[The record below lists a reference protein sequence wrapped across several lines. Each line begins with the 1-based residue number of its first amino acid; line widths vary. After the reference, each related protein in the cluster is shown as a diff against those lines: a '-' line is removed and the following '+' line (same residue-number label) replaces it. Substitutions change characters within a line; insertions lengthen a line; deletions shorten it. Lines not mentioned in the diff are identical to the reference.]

1 MVSTPFGLKFA
12 IVSLCVVDQ
21 WVRSPNDLI
30 KKVTNQSGPQHN
42 KNTYSAT
49 QCPQYQE
56 IHSLLG
62 LKQSKVFCFLEE
74 GSGIFFILS
83 FSLFF
88 AIIRLLKNTG
98 SSLTNDVFYKASG
111 ISACGKSAGCL

>member
-1 MVSTPFGLKFA
+1 MVSTPFGLKFG

-30 KKVTNQSGPQHN
+30 KKGTNQSGPQHD

-49 QCPQYQE
+49 KCPQYQE

-62 LKQSKVFCFLEE
+62 LKQSKVFCFLEA
-74 GSGIFFILS
+74 GSVNFFYS
-83 FSLFF
+83 FFLSLFC
-88 AIIRLLKNTG
+88 NH
-98 SSLTNDVFYKASG
+98 SSF
-111 ISACGKSAGCL
+111 